1 MISLKRFLSTVLVGG
16 LALVCFSSAEAQE
29 EFIPRRQSKLPGPP
43 LSPQEAIKK
52 MDVPPGFSVELVV
65 SEPDLVNPVSMTFDD
80 QGRVWVTESLEY
92 PRSSPGKG
100 RDRVKVLED
109 TNGDGTLDKTT
120 IFAEGL
126 NIPSGI
132 AVGYGGV
139 WVANAPDI
147 LFLKD
152 TDGDLKSD
160 TREVVVTGFGR
171 TDTHELPNSL
181 TWGPDGWLYGLN
193 GVFNHS
199 HVKYPP
205 DSPHA
210 EKNSEGFKFTC
221 ALFRINP
228 RTWEF
233 QVFSEG
239 TSNPWGIA
247 WDPEG
252 SAFLSACVIDHLWHI
267 VESGYYHRQGG
278 PYPPF
283 TWKLGSIVEHKHQM
297 AAYCGIHYFD
307 SEAYPKEFR
316 DRLYMGNIHGGC
328 INVDT
333 LERRGSTYFAK
344 PRPDFLTANDVWF
357 MPVAQKTGPDGCL
370 YVLDWYDR
378 YHCYQDARRDPKGI
392 DRLHGR
398 LYRVRYKDTPR
409 AKPFNLAKET
419 DEQLI
424 EHLKSPNIYY
434 RDIAQRLLSERNN
447 PVTNRKLED
456 LVLAEDA
463 THKTRM
469 HALFAL
475 VGTQSLSVDFHLKLL
490 SHKNDSLRAW
500 GVRAAGNFG
509 KNLHPLIAAGVAS
522 LVDDP
527 APDVQLQVAIAAPK
541 IPKVETVPTLLSVLA
556 NCGNDPVI
564 PPVVWQNLHPLLES
578 GSRPFLRRAIE
589 DKLLGQPA
597 VAALMPRVVDR
608 ILALKKPDAESIAL
622 LFAALMDGGQTNQ
635 KAAEQCLNLLAERV
649 QTRELTGAE
658 LQTLK
663 DQLEPKL
670 SAILNAGSS
679 RPLYLEA
686 VTLLASWGQTDA
698 LAACRELFANQKQ
711 PEQKRLRALTAMVS
725 SNQPEILPAVAPV
738 LRDPKTHSMNFR
750 EAVLAELGRLQSERV
765 AGVVL
770 GAYSKMETELQP
782 KAVELLTQRPSWS
795 KELLK
800 AIGNEKLPAS
810 VLNVNQVRTLVL
822 QGDEELA
829 KAVRD
834 HWGVVRTGRDPQ
846 REEFVGSMKK
856 LIETTPGNPYQG
868 RVVFNKLCAQ
878 CHKIYGEGKEVG
890 PEITSNGRA
899 SFEQLLSNVFDPSLV
914 IGADYRPLTVATTEG
929 RVLSGLVVEDSE
941 QRIVLKVQ
949 GGKLETIARSDV
961 EAVSKSQ
968 TSLMPEGIEKQLKP
982 QEIADLF
989 SFLLLDKPPESA
1001 DAKFLP
1007 GTPEVQTKPRT
1018 KPATGASK

>member
-1 MISLKRFLSTVLVGG
+1 MISLKQFLSTILVGS
-16 LALVCFSSAEAQE
+16 LALVCLSSVEAQE
-29 EFIPRRQSKLPGPP
+29 KFIPRRQSKLPGPP
-43 LSPQEAIKK
+43 LSPAEAIQK
-52 MDVPPGFSVELVV
+52 MDVPPGFNVEVV
-65 SEPDLVNPVSMTFDD
+65 ASEPDLVNPVSMTFDD

-120 IFAEGL
+120 IFADGL

-132 AVGYGGV
+132 AVGFGGV
-139 WVANAPDI
+139 WVANSPDI

-152 TDGDLKSD
+152 TDGDLKADS
-160 TREVVVTGFGR
+160 REVVVTGFGR

-205 DSPHA
+205 GSPHA
-210 EKNSEGFKFTC
+210 KKTPQGFKFTC

-239 TSNPWGIA
+239 TSNPWGVA

-283 TWKLGSIVEHKHQM
+283 TWKLGSIVKHKHQM

-307 SEAYPKEFR
+307 SDAYPEEFR
-316 DRLYMGNIHGGC
+316 DHLYMGNIHGGC

-333 LERRGSTYFAK
+333 LQRKGSSYFAK

-357 MPVAQKTGPDGCL
+357 MPIAQKTGPDGCL

-398 LYRVRYKDTPR
+398 LYRVRYKGTPR
-409 AKPFNLAKET
+409 AKKFNLAKET

-424 EHLKSPNIYY
+424 ERLKSPNIYY
-434 RDIAQRLLSERNN
+434 RDIAQRLLSERNDKA
-447 PVTNRKLED
+447 TNRQLEQ
-456 LVLAEDA
+456 LVLADD
-463 THKTRM
+463 TNHKTRM

-475 VGTQSLSVDFHLKLL
+475 VGTQSLSVEFHLKLL
-490 SHKNDSLRAW
+490 SHDNPSLRAW
-500 GVRAAGNFG
+500 GVRAAGNSQ
-509 KNLHPLIAAGVAS
+509 NLHPLVAARVAE
-522 LVDDP
+522 LVEDSS
-527 APDVQLQVAIAAPK
+527 PDVQLQVAIAAPK
-541 IPKVETVPTLLSVLA
+541 IPKVETIPVLLSVLA
-556 NCGNDPVI
+556 HCGEDPVI

-578 GSRPFLRRAIE
+578 QSRPFLRRAIE
-589 DKLLGQPA
+589 HKLLGKPA
-597 VAALMPRVVDR
+597 VASLMPRVVDR
-608 ILALKKPDAESIAL
+608 ILALKKPDAESVAL
-622 LFAALMDGGQTNQ
+622 LFAALMDDDQSNE

-649 QTRELTGAE
+649 QTRELTGEE
-658 LQTLK
+658 LKTLK
-663 DQLEPKL
+663 NRLEPQL
-670 SAILNAGSS
+670 LAIVKDKPSC
-679 RPLYLEA
+679 PLYLEA
-686 VTLLASWGQTDA
+686 VTLLASWGQSDA
-698 LAACRELFANQKQ
+698 LTICRKVFANRKQ
-711 PEQKRLRALTAMVS
+711 PKPNRLRALTAVVS
-725 SNQPEILPAVAPV
+725 TNQPEILPAVAPV
-738 LRDPKTHSMNFR
+738 LSDRKNHSVEFR
-750 EAVLAELGRLQSERV
+750 EAVLAELGRLQSQRV
-765 AGVVL
+765 ADIVL
-770 GAYSKMETELQP
+770 AAYPKMETGLQP
-782 KAVELLTQRPSWS
+782 KAVELLTQRPGWS
-795 KELLK
+795 KQLLE
-800 AIGNEKLPAS
+800 AIGKKKLPPS
-810 VLNVNQVRTLVL
+810 VLNVNQVRNLVL
-822 QGDEELA
+822 QGDDELV
-829 KAVRD
+829 KAVRE
-834 HWGVVRTGRDPQ
+834 HWGVVRTGRDPK
-846 REEFVGSMKK
+846 REQFVGSMKK
-856 LIETTPGNPYQG
+856 LIETKPGNPYQG

-929 RVLSGLVVEDSE
+929 RLLSGLVVEDSK

-949 GGKLETIARSDV
+949 GGKLETIARGDV
-961 EAVSKSQ
+961 EEVSKSQ

-989 SFLLLDKPPESA
+989 AFLLLDKPPEDA
-1001 DAKFLP
+1001 NAKFLP
-1007 GTPEVQTKPRT
+1007 GTPKVQTSPQPKPT
-1018 KPATGASK
+1018 K